1 MIILWARLPLSV
13 SQGARHAAKPGW
25 IKVGGLLLILLFAGQ
40 AALHA
45 QSNTRLVL
53 SIGASVPGHAGFVF
67 GPFSGLDM
75 NERKEI
81 VFLSTLR
88 SARSEIRAVVRSSGI
103 TFSVVAFQ
111 GLRSPVP
118 RTSFDSFSEP
128 SINNAGTIAFSAT
141 LKDSEESPGSA
152 VVRAE
157 GSKFTAIATAGDAV
171 PATPEAKF
179 QEFSAPLIDE
189 QGNVLFAGRWEGK
202 KPGVGLFL
210 WTPGGLHVLA
220 LPAGLT
226 LSPKGHLEPIFFSHD
241 EAVFASRDVPAAA
254 ALEQFF
260 RAVATQSFQE
270 LKPAPD
276 PSETVEVLPAKSGE
290 PAAQLLLVSME
301 SGTAQTALLPGDPT
315 QAVKAKRTAGGAEK
329 PLAQI
334 EGQTTGAQGKI
345 IFAAAASDPPNDLG
359 LYCYCDA
366 QLVRLTS
373 PEEFLPITQAAPG
386 KPLLALTG
394 DSQQTVAFIAPG
406 PGGEASAIYVTSLP

>member
-1 MIILWARLPLSV
+1 MIVLRARAESSV
-13 SQGARHAAKPGW
+13 SQGTRQAAKPGW
-25 IKVGGLLLILLFAGQ
+25 NKAGRLLLVLLLAGQ
-40 AALHA
+40 AGLLA

-53 SIGASVPGHAGFVF
+53 SSGAGVPGHAGFVF
-67 GPFSGLDM
+67 GPFSDLDM
-75 NERKEI
+75 NERREV

-88 SARSEIRAVVRSSGI
+88 SARSEIRAVLRSSGVS
-103 TFSVVAFQ
+103 FSVVAFQ

-118 RTSFDSFSEP
+118 KASFDSFSPP
-128 SINNAGTIAFSAT
+128 SINNAGTIAFTAT
-141 LKDSEESPGSA
+141 LKDTEEVPGSA

-157 GSKFTAIATAGDAV
+157 GSSFTAIATAGEAV

-202 KPGVGLFL
+202 KPGLGLFL
-210 WTPGGLHVLA
+210 WTPAGLHVLA

-226 LSPKGHLEPIFFSHD
+226 LLPKGHLEPIFFSHD
-241 EAVFASRDVPAAA
+241 EAVFVSRDIPAAA
-254 ALEQFF
+254 ALEEFF
-260 RAVATQSFQE
+260 RAVATRGFQE
-270 LKPAPD
+270 LQPAPD

-290 PAAQLLLVSME
+290 AAVQLLLVSME

-315 QAVKAKRTAGGAEK
+315 QAVKAKRTAGSVEK

-345 IFAAAASDPPNDLG
+345 IFVAATSDPPNDLG

-366 QLVRLTS
+366 QVVRLTS

-386 KPLLALTG
+386 KPLLSLTG